1 MEYEVCARS
10 DRGKVRVNNEDH
22 FFVDQARGL
31 YLLADGMG
39 GARGGERASQL
50 AVETVAE
57 LLLSKSVP
65 DASALLQAVESAN
78 GRVLAE
84 ARDNPKLEGMGTT
97 LVAALDLSEAG
108 VAQGAPDARSQSFAI
123 ASVGDSR
130 AYLCDNSG
138 LHPITEDQ
146 TWVQEVGRPL
156 GLDEETLSRHPMR
169 HVLTMA
175 IGVADVVDVRYYKVA
190 VAPGAFLVLSS
201 DGLHGV
207 VPAGAFESI
216 LREDAVGNTTLEEKC
231 NQLIQAARQAGGPD
245 NITVIL
251 IRVLSSVR

>member
-1 MEYEVCARS
+1 MS
-10 DRGKVRVNNEDH
+10 DRGKVRVKNEDH
-22 FFVDQARGL
+22 FLIDEVRGL

-57 LLLSKSVP
+57 MLRDKVAP
-65 DASALLQAVESAN
+65 DASALLHAVEGAN

-84 ARDNPKLEGMGTT
+84 ARHNPKLEGMGTT
-97 LVAALDLSEAG
+97 LVAAVNLGESVSG
-108 VAQGAPDARSQSFAI
+108 QNGKGALAQSFAI

-130 AYLCDNSG
+130 AYICDSAG
-138 LHPITEDQ
+138 LRAITEDQ

-175 IGVADVVDVRYYKVA
+175 IGVAEVVDVRYYKVA
-190 VAPGAFLVLSS
+190 VASGGFLLLSS

-207 VPAGAFESI
+207 VPAELIEGI
-216 LREDAVGNTTLEEKC
+216 LREDGPGNTTLEEKC
-231 NQLIQAARQAGGPD
+231 NHLIQAARQAGGPD
-245 NITVIL
+245 NITVVL
-251 IRVLSSVR
+251 IHVL

>member
-1 MEYEVCARS
+1 MPHEVCARS
-10 DRGKVRVNNEDH
+10 DRGKVRVKNEDH
-22 FFVDQARGL
+22 FFIDEARGL

-57 LLLSKSVP
+57 LLSGKAAP
-65 DASALLQAVESAN
+65 DASSLLHAVEGAN

-84 ARDNPKLEGMGTT
+84 ARDNPRFGGMGTT
-97 LVAALDLSEAG
+97 LVAAVVLGETD
-108 VAQGAPDARSQSFAI
+108 APQSFAI

-130 AYLCDNSG
+130 AYLCDSSG
-138 LHPITEDQ
+138 LRAITEDQ

-175 IGVADVVDVRYYKVA
+175 IGVAEVVDVRYYKV
-190 VAPGAFLVLSS
+190 VVQPRAFLLLSS

-207 VPAGAFESI
+207 VAAQLIESI
-216 LREDAVGNTTLEEKC
+216 LREDSPWNITLEEKC
-231 NQLIQAARQAGGPD
+231 NHLIQSARQAGGPD
-245 NITVIL
+245 NITVVL
-251 IRVLSSVR
+251 IRVI

>member
-1 MEYEVCARS
+1 MLHEVCARS

-22 FFVDQARGL
+22 FFIDEARGL

-57 LLLSKSVP
+57 LLSEKAAP
-65 DASALLQAVESAN
+65 DASALLHAVESAN

-84 ARDNPKLEGMGTT
+84 ARGNPKLEGMGTT
-97 LVAALDLSEAG
+97 LVAAVDLGQSVSGPSASG
-108 VAQGAPDARSQSFAI
+108 QGSQSFAI

-130 AYLCDNSG
+130 AYLCDAAG
-138 LHPITEDQ
+138 LRAITEDQ

-190 VAPGAFLVLSS
+190 VPSGAFLLLSS

-207 VPAGAFESI
+207 VAAALIEGI
-216 LREDAVGNTTLEEKC
+216 LREDGPGNDTLEEKC
-231 NQLIQAARQAGGPD
+231 NHLIQAARQAGGPD
-245 NITVIL
+245 NITVVL
-251 IRVLSSVR
+251 IRVL

>member
-1 MEYEVCARS
+1 MQHEVCAKS
-10 DRGKVRVNNEDH
+10 DRGKVRLKNEDH
-22 FFVDQARGL
+22 FFIDQARGL

-57 LLLSKSVP
+57 LLSEKSAP
-65 DASALLQAVESAN
+65 DASALLHAVESAN
-78 GRVLAE
+78 ERVLAE
-84 ARDNPKLEGMGTT
+84 ARGNPRLDGMGTT
-97 LVAALDLSEAG
+97 LVAAVDLGE
-108 VAQGAPDARSQSFAI
+108 SFAI

-130 AYLCDNSG
+130 AYLCDKAG
-138 LHPITEDQ
+138 LRAITEDQ

-175 IGVADVVDVRYYKVA
+175 LGVAEVVDVRYYKIV
-190 VAPGAFLVLSS
+190 VDSGSFLLLSS

-207 VPAGAFESI
+207 VPAGLIETI
-216 LREDAVGNTTLEEKC
+216 LREDGPGNATLEDKC
-231 NQLIQAARQAGGPD
+231 DHLIQAARLAGGPD
-245 NITVIL
+245 NITVVL
-251 IRVLSSVR
+251 IRAA

>member
-1 MEYEVCARS
+1 MLHEVCAMS
-10 DRGKVRVNNEDH
+10 DRGKVRVKNEDH
-22 FFVDQARGL
+22 FFIDQVRGL

-57 LLLSKSVP
+57 MLRDKVAP
-65 DASALLQAVESAN
+65 DASALLHAVEGAN

-84 ARDNPKLEGMGTT
+84 ARHNPKLEGMGTT
-97 LVAALDLSEAG
+97 LVAAVDLGES
-108 VAQGAPDARSQSFAI
+108 VSSQNQGNLAQSFAI

-130 AYLCDNSG
+130 AYLCDSAG
-138 LHPITEDQ
+138 LRAITEDQ

-175 IGVADVVDVRYYKVA
+175 IGVAEVVDVRYYKVA
-190 VAPGAFLVLSS
+190 VPSGGFLLLSS

-207 VPAGAFESI
+207 VPAALIEGI
-216 LREDAVGNTTLEEKC
+216 LREDGPGNTTLEEKC
-231 NQLIQAARQAGGPD
+231 HHLIQAARQAGGPD
-245 NITVIL
+245 NITV
-251 IRVLSSVR
+251 VLVHVL

>member
-1 MEYEVCARS
+1 MLHEVCAMS
-10 DRGKVRVNNEDH
+10 DRGKVRVKNEDH
-22 FFVDQARGL
+22 FFIDKVRGL

-57 LLLSKSVP
+57 MLRDKIAP
-65 DASALLQAVESAN
+65 DASALLQAVEGAN

-84 ARDNPKLEGMGTT
+84 ARHNPKLEGMGTT
-97 LVAALDLSEAG
+97 LVAAVDLGES
-108 VAQGAPDARSQSFAI
+108 VSSQSQGTLAQSFAI

-130 AYLCDNSG
+130 AYLCDSAG
-138 LHPITEDQ
+138 LRAITEDQ
-146 TWVQEVGRPL
+146 TWVQDVGRPL

-175 IGVADVVDVRYYKVA
+175 IGVAEVVDVRYYKIA
-190 VAPGAFLVLSS
+190 VPSDGFLLLSS

-207 VPAGAFESI
+207 VPAALIEKI
-216 LREDAVGNTTLEEKC
+216 LREDAPGNTTLEEKC
-231 NQLIQAARQAGGPD
+231 NHLIQAARQAGGPD
-245 NITVIL
+245 NITVVL
-251 IRVLSSVR
+251 IHVL

>member
-1 MEYEVCARS
+1 MRQSCARTNT
-10 DRGKVRVNNEDH
+10 GNVRSNNEDYFH
-22 FFVDQARGL
+22 IDPESGV

-57 LLLSKSVP
+57 TLREHGTR
-65 DASALLQAVESAN
+65 DASALLEAVELAN
-78 GRVLAE
+78 DRVLAE
-84 ARDNPKLEGMGTT
+84 SRINPRLEGMGTT
-97 LVAALDLSEAG
+97 LVAAIDMG
-108 VAQGAPDARSQSFAI
+108 DSFAI

-130 AYLCDNSG
+130 AYICDERG
-138 LHPITEDQ
+138 LRAITEDQ
-146 TWVQEVGRPL
+146 TWVQEIGRPL

-175 IGVADVVDVRYYKVA
+175 IGVNENVDVRYYKVIVPA
-190 VAPGAFLVLSS
+190 GAILLLSS

-207 VPAGAFESI
+207 ISRSEIQTI
-216 LREDAVGNTTLEEKC
+216 LREDWPGNTTLDEKC

-245 NITVIL
+245 NITV
-251 IRVLSSVR
+251 VLVRAT